1 MKDGSGM
8 RHAIGVDFGGTF
20 IKMARVNERGEV
32 EARAKI
38 PTKEAPGLDGWLD
51 AVGRGLEQLKDKTAS
66 ADAPLAGLG
75 VGVPGFV
82 DFERGF
88 IYDLANVPGWTN
100 VHLAPRLEERFKLH
114 VRVDNDVNVMALGEC
129 TYGAGRAYQHAV
141 FVTLGTGVGGG
152 IVINNQLYR
161 GAYSMAGEIGHVSI
175 RMDGIKS
182 PQGRGGLEQY
192 VGNRR
197 LVERAVQALQ
207 QGRASQVRDLAGGD
221 LTAVTVEL
229 IARAAKQ
236 GDVLALEIFDFMADC
251 LAAAFASVAYVIQ
264 PQAFIVGGGVAQSGP
279 VLFDPLRRHLSER
292 LSPVF
297 AERIV
302 IKPAELGNDA
312 GVIGAA
318 TLAMME

>member
-1 MKDGSGM
+1 MKDATGM

-20 IKMARVNERGEV
+20 IKMALVNERGEV
-32 EARAKI
+32 KARAKI
-38 PTKEAPGLDGWLD
+38 PTKDAPGLDGWLD
-51 AVGRGLEQLKDKTAS
+51 AVGRGLEQLKEKKAP
-66 ADAPLAGLG
+66 AEAPLAGIG

-197 LVERAVQALQ
+197 LVERAAQALQ
-207 QGRASQVRDLAGGD
+207 QGRASAIRDLAQGD
-221 LTAVTVEL
+221 PNAITVEL
-229 IARAAKQ
+229 IARAAGQ
-236 GDVLALEIFDFMADC
+236 GDALALEIFDFMADC
-251 LAAAFASVAYVIQ
+251 LAAAFASTAYLIQ
-264 PQAFIVGGGVAQSGP
+264 PQAFIIGGGIAQSGAI
-279 VLFDPLRRHLSER
+279 LFEPLRRHLAER

-302 IKPAELGNDA
+302 VKPAELGNDA